1 MPDDKASRE
10 LDLSDLDKAEQTVA
24 IHDEAIAEEE
34 FVADEEDT
42 VNPMLFKEE
51 AEEEKPVEP
60 TEAEKM
66 LNGGAIGSGNL
77 EVVTPEKPFN
87 NEEALRNE
95 NVNEEENKAP
105 TTETD
110 GAFVDP
116 FASVEG
122 TVEPATEPVA
132 EPAAEPAVE
141 EAAPAESVVADTPAA
156 EPVAEPAPVA
166 EPTPVASPIN
176 AAVPTDPATEQ
187 AAAQAAAAGTPKKK
201 KTGLIIA
208 IIVVLLLL
216 IGGGVG
222 FFIWYTIHESPE
234 NSVKDAISKLWD
246 ADDLQ
251 VKGDINTVSTKDGE
265 KNESNVSLD
274 VKSSGNNMGIGLG
287 FDAGSEEFKLKFGA
301 DVVTTDD
308 GKAYIKLKDIKSV
321 TDAIFQLMS
330 GFMGGVSDEDEA
342 DPETTMQMAL
352 MEDLF
357 GALGESVSDVWLDL
371 SSEEDNKEFKCIAD
385 KAKGLSSA
393 DFKKQIADLYE
404 KNSFIEV
411 PEDAKV
417 EERDGLKF
425 IEVKINTEKQK
436 AFVKDVM
443 ALQAVKDFNTC
454 SSSFQIKEDSD
465 DADSL
470 KDATVKLGIKGFSHE
485 LMKVE
490 ISAKNEKEK
499 SESSAKLDL
508 GYDKASID
516 VPSDVKTLKDVNE
529 TFKKNAREKI
539 KTTAK
544 EYVET
549 MCKSHYTGAYV
560 QTCIK
565 AGTESVEEE
574 MDEMLE
580 DVDLES
586 LFKSAGSMTGG
597 LTSAGELNGIN
608 SYL

>member
-1 MPDDKASRE
+1 MPDDKASRA

-42 VNPMLFKEE
+42 VNPMLFREE
-51 AEEEKPVEP
+51 AEEETPVEP

-77 EVVTPEKPFN
+77 EVIIPEKPFN

-95 NVNEEENKAP
+95 NVNEEENKTP

-110 GAFVDP
+110 GTFVDP

-122 TVEPATEPVA
+122 TVGTAAEPVAEPVA
-132 EPAAEPAVE
+132 EPAVEDVAPAAEPAV
-141 EAAPAESVVADTPAA
+141 A
-156 EPVAEPAPVA
+156 EPVAEPAPAAADPV
-166 EPTPVASPIN
+166 PVASSIN
-176 AAVPTDPATEQ
+176 ATVSTDPATEQ
-187 AAAQAAAAGTPKKK
+187 AAAQAATANTPKKK

-246 ADDLQ
+246 ADNLQ
-251 VKGDINTVSTKDGE
+251 VKGDIDTVSTEDGE
-265 KNESNVSLD
+265 KNESNVSID

-287 FDAGSEEFKLKFGA
+287 FDANSDKFKLKFGA

-342 DPETTMQMAL
+342 NPEATMQMAL

-357 GALGESVSDVWLDL
+357 GALGESVSDVWFDL
-371 SSEEDNKEFKCIAD
+371 SSEEDNKELKCLSE
-385 KAKGLSSA
+385 KAKGLSSE
-393 DFKKQIADLYE
+393 DFKKQIVDLYV
-404 KNSFIEV
+404 KNPFIEV
-411 PEDAKV
+411 PDGAKV

-425 IEVKINTEKQK
+425 IEAKINTEKQK
-436 AFVKDVM
+436 AFMKEVI
-443 ALQAVKDFNTC
+443 ALQQIKDFNTC
-454 SSSFQIKEDSD
+454 SSNFQIKEDSN

-470 KDATVKLGIKGFSHE
+470 KDATVKFGIKGFSHE

-490 ISAKNEKEK
+490 FSAKGDKK
-499 SESSAKLDL
+499 ESSAKLDF
-508 GYDKASID
+508 GYNKVSID
-516 VPSDVKTLKDVNE
+516 VPSDTKTMKDVNE
-529 TFKKNAREKI
+529 AFKKNAREKI

-549 MCKSHYTGAYV
+549 LCKSHYTGAYV
-560 QTCIK
+560 EACIK

-580 DVDLES
+580 GVDLES
-586 LFKSAGSMTGG
+586 LFKSAGNMTGG

>member
-1 MPDDKASRE
+1 M
-10 LDLSDLDKAEQTVA
+10 
-24 IHDEAIAEEE
+24 
-34 FVADEEDT
+34 
-42 VNPMLFKEE
+42 
-51 AEEEKPVEP
+51 
-60 TEAEKM
+60 
-66 LNGGAIGSGNL
+66 
-77 EVVTPEKPFN
+77 
-87 NEEALRNE
+87 
-95 NVNEEENKAP
+95 
-105 TTETD
+105 
-110 GAFVDP
+110 
-116 FASVEG
+116 
-122 TVEPATEPVA
+122 
-132 EPAAEPAVE
+132 
-141 EAAPAESVVADTPAA
+141 
-156 EPVAEPAPVA
+156 
-166 EPTPVASPIN
+166 
-176 AAVPTDPATEQ
+176 
-187 AAAQAAAAGTPKKK
+187 
-201 KTGLIIA
+201 
-208 IIVVLLLL
+208 
-216 IGGGVG
+216 
-222 FFIWYTIHESPE
+222 
-234 NSVKDAISKLWD
+234 
-246 ADDLQ
+246 
-251 VKGDINTVSTKDGE
+251 
-265 KNESNVSLD
+265 
-274 VKSSGNNMGIGLG
+274 
-287 FDAGSEEFKLKFGA
+287 
-301 DVVTTDD
+301 
-308 GKAYIKLKDIKSV
+308 
-321 TDAIFQLMS
+321 
-330 GFMGGVSDEDEA
+330 
-342 DPETTMQMAL
+342 
-352 MEDLF
+352 
-357 GALGESVSDVWLDL
+357 
-371 SSEEDNKEFKCIAD
+371 
-385 KAKGLSSA
+385 
-393 DFKKQIADLYE
+393 
-404 KNSFIEV
+404 
-411 PEDAKV
+411 
-417 EERDGLKF
+417 KF

-499 SESSAKLDL
+499 SESSAKLDI

-597 LTSAGELNGIN
+597 LTSTGELNGIN